1 MTLTAVPPAVG
12 VPTDW
17 HFPTYNESRLGN
29 GLRVLAYHCPGQY
42 VVAASLLF
50 DVPLS
55 AEPVDREGVAELTAR
70 CLTRGAGELSAEEFA
85 DALASCGADLEGS
98 ASPDAFA
105 LRLTVPV
112 THLDRGL
119 QLMGEAVA
127 RPGFA
132 EEEFAHEKALRL
144 QEIDQAHAYPQ
155 HVAGEEL
162 NAALFGTTRA
172 ARPAGGSTAT
182 VQAVT
187 RDNVVE
193 YTQSHLFP
201 ADATLILAGDFGAVD
216 PAGAVERSLAAWQR
230 PAHPAA
236 DFERSEPA
244 TRPQLLLVD
253 WPDAPQ
259 ATVRVAGKAV
269 TRADQRWPAMFVAN
283 HAVGGS
289 FSSRINTVLR
299 EEKGYTYGA
308 TSVLDTRRH
317 TGTLSVSTAVRT
329 DATADAVAD
338 IANIVAAASGS
349 ITDDEVAM
357 AVRAA
362 TQSAPLGYERAEAV
376 VGRVELLVSQQLPLD
391 HVDANLG
398 RIRAVTT
405 ADANAAWRDVIDP
418 QALTVVVVGDA
429 GAVRDGLSAVGYA
442 DLRDVT
448 PAWR

>member
-1 MTLTAVPPAVG
+1 MTLVSAPPPVG
-12 VPTDW
+12 VPSDW
-17 HFPTYNESRLGN
+17 RFPTYEQSRLAS

-42 VVAASLLF
+42 VVASSLLF

-55 AEPVDREGVAELTAR
+55 AEPRDREGVAELTAR
-70 CLTRGAGELSAEEFA
+70 CLTRGAGERSTEDFA
-85 DALASCGADLEGS
+85 DALASCGADLEGA

-112 THLDRGL
+112 TQLPRGL
-119 QLMGEAVA
+119 DLMAVA
-127 RPGFA
+127 VSSPTFA
-132 EEEFAHEKALRL
+132 EEEFTHERALRL

-155 HVAGEEL
+155 HVASEEL
-162 NAALFGTTRA
+162 NAALFGTQRA
-172 ARPAGGSTAT
+172 ARPAAGTTFT

-187 RDNVVE
+187 RGDVVD
-193 YTQSHLFP
+193 YASAYLVP
-201 ADATLILAGDFGAVD
+201 AAATLILAGDFSSLD
-216 PAGAVERSLAAWQR
+216 PMGAVERSFAGWASPPGSTVDAER
-230 PAHPAA
+230 P
-236 DFERSEPA
+236 EPVEQA
-244 TRPQLLLVD
+244 QLLLVD

-259 ATVRVAGKAV
+259 ATVRVAGRAV
-269 TRADQRWPAMFVAN
+269 TRTDPLWPAAFVAN

-308 TSVLDTRRH
+308 TSGLETGRH
-317 TGTLSVSTAVRT
+317 TGMLSVSTAVRT

-338 IANIVAAASGS
+338 IVRIVAAANGA

-376 VGRVELLVSQQLPLD
+376 VGRVELLLSQQLPLD
-391 HVDANLG
+391 HVDANLQ

-405 ADANAAWRDVIDP
+405 ADANAAWAQAIDP
-418 QALTVVVVGDA
+418 SALTVVVVGDA
-429 GAVRDGLSAVGYA
+429 ASAREGLAAWGYA
-442 DLRDVT
+442 DLREVT

>member
-1 MTLTAVPPAVG
+1 MTLAAGPPAVG

-17 HFPTYNESRLGN
+17 HFPTYEEGRLSN
-29 GLRVLAYHCPGQY
+29 GLRVLAYDCPGQY

-55 AEPVDREGVAELTAR
+55 AEPIDREGVAELTAR

-85 DALASCGADLEGS
+85 DALASCGADLQGS
-98 ASPDAFA
+98 ASQDAFT

-112 THLDRGL
+112 THLGRGL
-119 QLMGEAVA
+119 ELMGEAVA
-127 RPGFA
+127 NPTFA
-132 EEEFAHEKALRL
+132 EEEFAHEQALRL

-155 HVAGEEL
+155 HVASEEL
-162 NAALFGTTRA
+162 NAALYGTARA
-172 ARPAGGSTAT
+172 ARPVGGTSST

-187 RDNVVE
+187 SGDVSE
-193 YTQSHLFP
+193 YTSTHLFP
-201 ADATLILAGDFGAVD
+201 ADATLILRGAFSPADPPASVARRLAGWQRAAHPVAEFERAQ
-216 PAGAVERSLAAWQR
+216 PAGG
-230 PAHPAA
+230 
-236 DFERSEPA
+236 
-244 TRPQLLLVD
+244 PQLLLLD

-259 ATVRVAGKAV
+259 ATVRVAGQSV
-269 TRADQRWPAMFVAN
+269 TRTDLRWPAMFVAN

-299 EEKGYTYGA
+299 EQKGYTYGA
-308 TSVLDTRRH
+308 TSGLETRRH

-329 DATADAVAD
+329 DATAAAVAD
-338 IANIVAAASGS
+338 LVDIVTTAGGS

-376 VGRVELLVSQQLPLD
+376 AGRVELLLSQQLPLD
-391 HVDANLG
+391 HVDANLE

-405 ADANAAWRDVIDP
+405 ADANAAWDDVIDP
-418 QALTVVVVGDA
+418 QALTVLVVGDA
-429 GAVRDGLSAVGYA
+429 GAVRDGLAAWGYA
-442 DLRDVT
+442 DLREIT

>member
-1 MTLTAVPPAVG
+1 MMLASAPPPVG

-17 HFPTYNESRLGN
+17 RFPTYEQSRLPS

-55 AEPVDREGVAELTAR
+55 AEPRDREGVAELTAR
-70 CLTRGAGELSAEEFA
+70 CLTRGAGEMSAEEFA
-85 DALASCGADLEGS
+85 DALASSGADLEGS
-98 ASPDAFA
+98 ASPDGFA
-105 LRLTVPV
+105 LRLTVPM
-112 THLDRGL
+112 TQLPRGL
-119 QLMGEAVA
+119 DLMAVA
-127 RPGFA
+127 VSSPTFA
-132 EEEFAHEKALRL
+132 EEEFTHERALRL

-155 HVAGEEL
+155 HVASEEL
-162 NAALFGTTRA
+162 NAALFGTQRA
-172 ARPAGGSTAT
+172 ARPAGGTPSTVRAMTRADVVDYAT
-182 VQAVT
+182 A
-187 RDNVVE
+187 
-193 YTQSHLFP
+193 HLFP
-201 ADATLILAGDFGAVD
+201 AAATLILAGDFGSAD
-216 PAGAVERSLAAWQR
+216 PMTTVGRSFGNWQR
-230 PAHPAA
+230 FAQPAA
-236 DFERSEPA
+236 DFERPA
-244 TRPQLLLVD
+244 PVEQAQLLLVD

-259 ATVRVAGKAV
+259 ATLRVAGRAL
-269 TRADQRWPAMFVAN
+269 TRTDPLWPAMFVAN

-308 TSVLDTRRH
+308 TSGLETGRH
-317 TGTLSVSTAVRT
+317 TGMFSVSTAVRT

-338 IANIVAAASGS
+338 IIRIVAAASGS

-376 VGRVELLVSQQLPLD
+376 VGRVELLLSQQLPLD
-391 HVDANLG
+391 HVDANLQ

-405 ADANAAWRDVIDP
+405 AGANAAWAQVIDP

-429 GAVRDGLSAVGYA
+429 ASASDGLAAWGYA
-442 DLRDVT
+442 ELREVT